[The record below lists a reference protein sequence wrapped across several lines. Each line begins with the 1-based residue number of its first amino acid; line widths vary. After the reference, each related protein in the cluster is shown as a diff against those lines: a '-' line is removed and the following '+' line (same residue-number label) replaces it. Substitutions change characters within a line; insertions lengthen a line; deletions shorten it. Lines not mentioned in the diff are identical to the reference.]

1 MTTIILPET
10 LDVVIR
16 WAECEA
22 RNSVRCWLALS
33 HVLLAYYRLEFHD
46 NRFTVANDLLML
58 SELAQQR
65 GLLLG
70 RLILFI
76 RKWFLS
82 TMLFLIRD

>member
-22 RNSVRCWLALS
+22 RNSVRCWRALS

-65 GLLLG
+65 AIDLAP
-70 RLILFI
+70 FED
-76 RKWFLS
+76 
-82 TMLFLIRD
+82 MEAA